1 MGSRERERGVKKTS
15 GEQLNINIII
25 TGWGGGR
32 VIHTNMWKHD
42 SNCYISFIKI
52 IHHHHFCKPHFPQK
66 GIERQEGALCFFLL
80 QFKKMAINWFSSDLV
95 NFLSDDL
102 IHSYINRDTLLVIVF
117 LVFVDRIKQ
126 NKHKQNGH
134 VKQCKYDNNNY
145 IRLELINR
153 K

>member
-1 MGSRERERGVKKTS
+1 MR
-15 GEQLNINIII
+15 
-25 TGWGGGR
+25 GGG
-32 VIHTNMWKHD
+32 V
-42 SNCYISFIKI
+42 SNTHEHVKTRFKLVYLSHQNNSSSSFLQ
-52 IHHHHFCKPHFPQK
+52 HHIFLKK
-66 GIERQEGALCFFLL
+66 ELRDKRALCVFLL

-102 IHSYINRDTLLVIVF
+102 IHSYINCDTLLVIVF